1 MIKGPEQSGPFFA
14 AAAQPPASPAQLR
27 NNSNRNCMN
36 IERHVRVL
44 PATATIAAVAG
55 SPQQMTRLCQRLD
68 RLPRLS
74 VDIRFHKKGALQAAD
89 PPS

>member
-14 AAAQPPASPAQLR
+14 AATLPLASPAQLR
-27 NNSNRNCMN
+27 NNCMN
-36 IERHVRVL
+36 IERHVRAL
-44 PATATIAAVAG
+44 PATATIEAVAG

-89 PPS
+89 PRS